1 MTPLATAPVVDP
13 VLGYHD
19 HGSGCWVN
27 VASPA
32 QEPELWRE
40 YLQGAWRSYTKHGVT
55 SVLNLD
61 EVADGRSTSLFFAA
75 LDPSGRVVA
84 GMRSQ
89 GPYVHPGQA
98 HAVQEWAG
106 SPEQPRVAEM
116 IAERL
121 PFGVVETKTGWVTED
136 AEHRPELVGCLSRAP
151 LHAAMLSDARFA
163 LGTSAVHTLAMWA
176 STGGVV
182 ADELTPVPYPDDR
195 YRTSVLWWDR
205 LSYADIA
212 APDQV
217 TAATAEADE
226 LTCSWERAL
235 ALAGAR

>member
-1 MTPLATAPVVDP
+1 MNAPAAVPLTGPG
-13 VLGYHD
+13 LGYHD
-19 HGSGCWVN
+19 HGSGCWVG
-27 VASPA
+27 VWSPA
-32 QEPELWRE
+32 EEPELWRE
-40 YLQGAWRSYTKHGVT
+40 YLDGAWRSYTKHGVT

-61 EVADGRSTSLFFAA
+61 QVADGRSTSLFFTA
-75 LDPSGRVVA
+75 LDPGGRVVA

-89 GPYVHPGQA
+89 GPYSHPDQA
-98 HAVQEWAG
+98 HAVQEWSG

-121 PFGVVETKTGWVTED
+121 PFGVVETKTGWVADD
-136 AEHRPELVGCLSRAP
+136 AEARPELVGCLSRAP
-151 LHAAMLSDARFA
+151 LHAAMLSGTRFA

-205 LSYADIA
+205 LAWADTA
-212 APDQV
+212 APGQAV
-217 TAATAEADE
+217 AVVAEAAE
-226 LTCSWERAL
+226 LTRTRDRVL
-235 ALAGAR
+235 TLAGAR

>member
-1 MTPLATAPVVDP
+1 MNSLAAAPP
-13 VLGYHD
+13 TGPGLGYHD
-19 HGSGCWVN
+19 HGSGYWVG
-27 VASPA
+27 VCAPA
-32 QEPELWRE
+32 EEPDLWRG

-61 EVADGRSTSLFFAA
+61 QVADGESTSLFFTV
-75 LDPSGRVVA
+75 LDPGGRVVA

-89 GPYVHPGQA
+89 GPYVHPDQA

-121 PFGVVETKTGWVTED
+121 PFGVVETKTGWVADD
-136 AEHRPELVGCLSRAP
+136 AEARPELVGCLSRAP
-151 LHAAMLSDARFA
+151 LHAAMLSGARFA

-182 ADELTPVPYPDDR
+182 ADELIPVPYPDDR

-205 LSYADIA
+205 LSYTRTA

-217 TAATAEADE
+217 SAIAAEAGE
-226 LTCSWERAL
+226 LTRSWARVL
-235 ALAGAR
+235 SPAGVR